1 MRLLKYIWKNTVLK
15 CLNSKMA
22 VFVILMLV
30 TSRSYLNPLRQFS
43 MAVSYPG
50 AFFRLQCAVLPI

>member
-15 CLNSKMA
+15 CLNSKMT

-30 TSRSYLNPLRQFS
+30 SQ
-43 MAVSYPG
+43 V
-50 AFFRLQCAVLPI
+50 VPI